1 MPIGG
6 IRTPEIL
13 NQWPW
18 MLSLRSLKT
27 CLNSNFFAN
36 REAHAQM
43 IPSKIFPCL
52 GIECRHL
59 SGLEHS
65 HSLCSHSCECF

>member
-6 IRTPEIL
+6 IRTPETP

-36 REAHAQM
+36 REAHA
-43 IPSKIFPCL
+43 PHDRNGPAV
-52 GIECRHL
+52 HV
-59 SGLEHS
+59 EHGCQPLDAEQVP
-65 HSLCSHSCECF
+65 H